1 MTTVFLDKD
10 GTLVEDIPY
19 NVDPAR
25 IALVAGAP
33 RALRRLGEAGC
44 RLVVVTNQSGVA
56 RGLFPEAAL
65 EGVRKRLDALF
76 TACGARLDGFYY
88 CPHLP
93 NGSLPRYARA
103 CECRK
108 PADGMLR
115 AAAAD
120 LAFDLSEAWLI
131 GDILDD
137 VEAGHRAGCR
147 TVLVDNGHETEWR
160 PGPGREPHFVVPTL
174 EDAAATVLRE
184 AARHPQ
190 LVEGSAK

>member
-33 RALRRLGEAGC
+33 RALRRLAEAGC

-65 EGVRKRLDALF
+65 EGLRRRLDALL

-93 NGSLPRYARA
+93 HGDVARYARA
-103 CECRK
+103 CQCRK

-120 LAFDLSEAWLI
+120 LGLDLGEAWLI

-137 VEAGHRAGCR
+137 VEAGHRAGCH
-147 TVLVDNGHETEWR
+147 TILVDNGHETEWR
-160 PGPGREPHFVVPTL
+160 PGPGRNPDFVVPTL
-174 EDAAATVLRE
+174 EEAAAIVLRE
-184 AARHPQ
+184 PVRSPE